1 MKNFTFLIF
10 LTFSSIL
17 IAQNE
22 NEDLAVF
29 NKAEAVYNLIY
40 EDFDIQYE
48 LDHLDTTMVE
58 EKIEY
63 ELLKEMKSSIL
74 ERSLEYYEELIDN
87 YPNSK
92 LLYRAIN
99 NAALISNQLDYKDE
113 AIEYYNQI
121 LNSEAND
128 KEEGGVGSGLMAEPY
143 ALYKNRAAKSLAEIY
158 ISQEKFNKAL
168 EYIDLTNK
176 YPYQHF
182 CGNEYAADEIY
193 IATLYTKAYLGLGKV
208 NEGLDYSLPHV
219 FFNGLADNS
228 EILILTLETIK
239 NNFSRKEIDSE
250 INKAVK
256 SIKMVNK
263 EDYQVGTVTLFGRN
277 IQLPDDSF
285 ITYTNENDLNEI
297 ENLSEKENYQ
307 RMFKNSKFY
316 KNL

>member
-1 MKNFTFLIF
+1 MKNFTFLI
-10 LTFSSIL
+10 LLAFSSSL

-22 NEDLAVF
+22 NEDLAIF
-29 NKAEAVYNLIY
+29 SKGEAVYNLIY

-48 LDHLDTTMVE
+48 IDHLDTTKVE

-63 ELLKEMKSSIL
+63 ELLREMKSSIL
-74 ERSLEYYEELIDN
+74 ERSLEYYEEVIDN
-87 YPNSK
+87 YPNSQ
-92 LLYRAIN
+92 LLYRALN
-99 NAALISNQLDYKDE
+99 NAALISNQLDYKEE

-158 ISQEKFNKAL
+158 ISQKKFNEAL
-168 EYIDLTNK
+168 KYIDLTSK

-193 IATLYTKAYLGLGKV
+193 IATLYTKAYLGLNKV
-208 NEGLDYSLPHV
+208 KEALDYSPPHI

-228 EILILTLETIK
+228 EILILALETIE
-239 NNFSRKEIDSE
+239 NNFSKKEIDSE
-250 INKAVK
+250 LDKGLK
-256 SIKMVNK
+256 SIKMVVK
-263 EDYQVGTVTLFGRN
+263 EDYQVGIVNLFDRN

-285 ITYTNENDLNEI
+285 ISYTNESELNEI

-307 RMFKNSKFY
+307 RIFKNSKFY
-316 KNL
+316 KSL

>member
-10 LTFSSIL
+10 LTFSSTL

-22 NEDLAVF
+22 NEDLAIF
-29 NKAEAVYNLIY
+29 NKGEAVYNLIY

-63 ELLKEMKSSIL
+63 EVLKEMKSSIL
-74 ERSLEYYEELIDN
+74 ERSLEYYEDLIED

-92 LLYRAIN
+92 LFYRALN

-121 LNSEAND
+121 LNSDAND

-158 ISQEKFNKAL
+158 LSQENFNKAI
-168 EYIDLTNK
+168 EYINLTKK

-208 NEGLDYSLPHV
+208 KDGLDYSLPHV

-228 EILILTLETIK
+228 EIQILALETIK
-239 NNFSRKEIDSE
+239 KNFSKKEIDSE
-250 INKAVK
+250 LDKALN
-256 SIKMVNK
+256 SIKMVDK
-263 EDYQVGTVTLFGRN
+263 EDYQVGVITLFGRN

-285 ITYTNENDLNEI
+285 ITYTNESELNDI
-297 ENLSEKENYQ
+297 KKLSEKENYQ
-307 RMFKNSKFY
+307 RIFKNSKFY
-316 KNL
+316 KSL

>member
-10 LTFSSIL
+10 LTFSSTL

-22 NEDLAVF
+22 NEDLAIF
-29 NKAEAVYNLIY
+29 NKGEAVYNLIY

-63 ELLKEMKSSIL
+63 EVLKEMKSSIL
-74 ERSLEYYEELIDN
+74 ERSLEYYEDLIEN

-92 LLYRAIN
+92 LFYRALN
-99 NAALISNQLDYKDE
+99 NVALISNQLDYKDE

-121 LNSEAND
+121 LNSDAND

-158 ISQEKFNKAL
+158 LSQENFNKAI
-168 EYIDLTNK
+168 EYINLTKK

-208 NEGLDYSLPHV
+208 KDGLDYSLPHV

-228 EILILTLETIK
+228 EIQILALETIK
-239 NNFSRKEIDSE
+239 KNFSKKEIDSE
-250 INKAVK
+250 LDKALN
-256 SIKMVNK
+256 SIKMVDK
-263 EDYQVGTVTLFGRN
+263 EDYQVGVITLFGRN

-285 ITYTNENDLNEI
+285 ITYTNESELNDI
-297 ENLSEKENYQ
+297 KKLSEKENYQ
-307 RMFKNSKFY
+307 RIFKNSKFY
-316 KNL
+316 KSL